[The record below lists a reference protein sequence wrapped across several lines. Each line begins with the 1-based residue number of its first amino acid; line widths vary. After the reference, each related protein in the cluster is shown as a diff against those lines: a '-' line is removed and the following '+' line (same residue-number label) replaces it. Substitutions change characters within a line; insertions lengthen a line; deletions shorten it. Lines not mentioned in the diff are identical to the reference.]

1 MTTATAQAVGVE
13 VVRTPRARRELRP
26 IIRNMR
32 LSSYCRP
39 RWAARCASGWT
50 AAEPDVRVEGRRAV
64 RFGARSRLLR
74 GATVLANGGSV
85 TVGADSYLAR
95 WSVVQSAGGAITIG
109 DRSGIGDFCS
119 IFGQGGLE
127 IGDDVM
133 LASGVRILTAEHV
146 TDRRDV
152 PIRVQ
157 GETRARTVIEDDVWI
172 GANAVVLA
180 GVRIGRGAVV
190 AAGAVVTRDVESY
203 AVVAGVP
210 ARVLKQRKGGGTEP
224 AVASSAPPPVAVR

>member
-1 MTTATAQAVGVE
+1 
-13 VVRTPRARRELRP
+13 
-26 IIRNMR
+26 MR
-32 LSSYCRP
+32 LTSYCRP

-50 AAEPDVRVEGRRAV
+50 ASEPDVRIEGRRAV
-64 RFGARSRLLR
+64 RFGSRSRLLR
-74 GATVLANGGSV
+74 GATVLANGGTV

-95 WSVVQSAGGAITIG
+95 WCVVQSAGGSVVIG
-109 DRSGIGDFCS
+109 DRSGIGDYCS
-119 IFGQGGLE
+119 LFGQGGLT

-146 TDRRDV
+146 TDRLDV

-157 GETRARTVIEDDVWI
+157 GETHAPTVLEDDVWI

-180 GVRIGRGAVV
+180 GVRIGRGAIV
-190 AAGAVVTRDVESY
+190 AAGAVVTHDVAPY

-210 ARVLKQRKGGGTEP
+210 ARALKQRTGGAEAAG
-224 AVASSAPPPVAVR
+224 ASSAPPFAVSRPGTWS